1 MSPGAGPETIPG
13 DMDMDMAK
21 SLHTSSESGEAKA
34 GKRERSFELSLPALV
49 KGLDAAGRKFEER
62 SAVCGIS
69 AQEVTFRLKARLIIG
84 SRVTLFLDIP
94 RTLILESPLRMVLSG
109 AVVYVRLEE
118 AEGKQQHIVVR
129 LDRGFRLHANPVP
142 PA

>member
-1 MSPGAGPETIPG
+1 MSVGAGPETIPG
-13 DMDMDMAK
+13 DMDMAK
-21 SLHTSSESGEAKA
+21 SFLTSSETAAAKA

-69 AQEVTFRLKARLIIG
+69 SQEVSFRLKARLIIG
-84 SRVTLFLDIP
+84 SRVTLFLDVP

-109 AVVYVRLEE
+109 AVVYVQLEE
-118 AEGKQQHIVVR
+118 AEGKQQYVVVR

>member
-1 MSPGAGPETIPG
+1 MDGTAPETIPG
-13 DMDMDMAK
+13 DMDMAK
-21 SLHTSSESGEAKA
+21 SFQPSSDQGPAVA
-34 GKRERSFELSLPALV
+34 GKKERSFELTLPALV

-69 AQEVTFRLKARLIIG
+69 AQEVSFKLKARLIIG
-84 SRVTLFLDIP
+84 SRVTLFVDIP

-118 AEGKQQHIVVR
+118 ANGKQQFIIVR
-129 LDRGFRLHANPVP
+129 LDRGFRLHPNPVP

>member
-1 MSPGAGPETIPG
+1 MRI
-13 DMDMDMAK
+13 DMDAEK
-21 SLHTSSESGEAKA
+21 SLPSPPAQGASAA
-34 GKRERSFELSLPALV
+34 GKKERTFDLSLPASI

-62 SAVCGIS
+62 SAVCAIS
-69 AQEVTFRLKARLIIG
+69 AQEVSFRLKARLIID

-109 AVVYVRLEE
+109 AVVYVRFEE
-118 AEGKQQHIVVR
+118 GNGKQQYIVVR
-129 LDRGFRLHANPVP
+129 LDRGFRLHPNNVP

>member
-1 MSPGAGPETIPG
+1 MEGSAPETISG
-13 DMDMDMAK
+13 DMDMAK
-21 SLHTSSESGEAKA
+21 SFQSCSEQAPAKA
-34 GKRERSFELSLPALV
+34 DKKERSFELTLPALI

-69 AQEVTFRLKARLIIG
+69 AQEVSFKLKARLIIG
-84 SRVTLFLDIP
+84 SRVTLFVDIP

-118 AEGKQQHIVVR
+118 ANGKQQFIVVR
-129 LDRGFRLHANPVP
+129 LDRGFRLHPNPVP

>member
-1 MSPGAGPETIPG
+1 ME
-13 DMDMDMAK
+13 MAK
-21 SLHTSSESGEAKA
+21 LLHDTSSPSPARA

-49 KGLDAAGRKFEER
+49 KGLDATGRKFEEKTTI
-62 SAVCGIS
+62 CGIS
-69 AQEVTFRLKARLIIG
+69 AQEVSLRLKARLQIDARI
-84 SRVTLFLDIP
+84 TLFLDVP

-118 AEGKQQHIVVR
+118 KGDKTQFLVAR
-129 LDRGFRLHANPVP
+129 LDRGFRLHPNSAP

>member
-1 MSPGAGPETIPG
+1 MAL
-13 DMDMDMAK
+13 DMEMEK
-21 SLHTSSESGEAKA
+21 SLHDPSTQGAARA

-62 SAVCGIS
+62 TAVCGIS
-69 AQEVTFRLKARLIIG
+69 AQEASFRLKAKLGID

-109 AVVYVRLEE
+109 AVVYVRMEE
-118 AEGKQQHIVVR
+118 ANDKTQFIVVR
-129 LDRGFRLHANPVP
+129 LDRGFRLHPNSLP

>member
-1 MSPGAGPETIPG
+1 MPIE
-13 DMDMDMAK
+13 MEMAK
-21 SLHTSSESGEAKA
+21 SLHDPSTQGAARA

-49 KGLDAAGRKFEER
+49 KGLDAAGRRFEER
-62 SAVCGIS
+62 TAVCGIS
-69 AQEVTFRLKARLIIG
+69 AQQVSFRLKARLMID

-109 AVVYVRLEE
+109 AVVYVRYEE
-118 AEGKQQHIVVR
+118 KSEKSQFIVVR
-129 LDRGFRLHANPVP
+129 LDRGFRLHPNSLP

>member
-1 MSPGAGPETIPG
+1 MMI
-13 DMDMDMAK
+13 DMEMAK
-21 SLHTSSESGEAKA
+21 SLHDPSSTQGAARA
-34 GKRERSFELSLPALV
+34 GKRERSFELALPALV

-62 SAVCGIS
+62 TLVCGIS
-69 AQEVTFRLKARLIIG
+69 AQEVSFRLKSRLLID

-109 AVVYVRLEE
+109 GVVYVRLEQK
-118 AEGKQQHIVVR
+118 AEKTQFLVIR
-129 LDRGFRLHANPVP
+129 LDRGFRLHPNSAP

>member
-1 MSPGAGPETIPG
+1 MDETAAETILG
-13 DMDMDMAK
+13 DMDMAK
-21 SLHTSSESGEAKA
+21 TFHTSSDQGAAMA

-69 AQEVTFRLKARLIIG
+69 AQEVSFRLKARLIIG

-118 AEGKQQHIVVR
+118 ANGKQQLIVVR
-129 LDRGFRLHANPVP
+129 LDRGFRLHPNPVP

>member
-1 MSPGAGPETIPG
+1 MPGEMETAKLLHDTSSPGVP
-13 DMDMDMAK
+13 
-21 SLHTSSESGEAKA
+21 KA
-34 GKRERSFELSLPALV
+34 AKRERSFELSLPALV
-49 KGLDAAGRKFEER
+49 KGLDATGRKFEER
-62 SAVCGIS
+62 TSVSGIS
-69 AQEVTFRLKARLIIG
+69 AQEVSLRLKARLMID

-118 AEGKQQHIVVR
+118 KADKTQFLVVR
-129 LDRGFRLHANPVP
+129 LDRGFRLHPNSAP

>member
-1 MSPGAGPETIPG
+1 MRDE
-13 DMDMDMAK
+13 MEMAK
-21 SLHTSSESGEAKA
+21 SLHDPSPQGAARA
-34 GKRERSFELSLPALV
+34 GKRERSFELSLPAMV

-62 SAVCGIS
+62 TSVCGIS
-69 AQEVTFRLKARLIIG
+69 AQEVSFRLKARLMID

-109 AVVYVRLEE
+109 AVVYVRFEE
-118 AEGKQQHIVVR
+118 KNEKPQFIVVR
-129 LDRGFRLHANPVP
+129 LDRGFRLHPNSMP

>member
-1 MSPGAGPETIPG
+1 MRDVME
-13 DMDMDMAK
+13 MAK
-21 SLHTSSESGEAKA
+21 SLHDPSTQGAARA

-62 SAVCGIS
+62 TSVCGIS
-69 AQEVTFRLKARLIIG
+69 AQEVSFRLKARLMID

-109 AVVYVRLEE
+109 AVVYVRFEE
-118 AEGKQQHIVVR
+118 KNEKPQFIVVR
-129 LDRGFRLHANPVP
+129 LDRGFRLHPNSMP

>member
-1 MSPGAGPETIPG
+1 MRG
-13 DMDMDMAK
+13 DMEMAK
-21 SLHTSSESGEAKA
+21 SLHDPSTQGASKA

-62 SAVCGIS
+62 TSVCGIS
-69 AQEVTFRLKARLIIG
+69 AQEVSFRLKARLMID

-109 AVVYVRLEE
+109 AVVYVRFEE
-118 AEGKQQHIVVR
+118 KNEKPQFIVVR
-129 LDRGFRLHANPVP
+129 LDRGFRLHPNSMP

>member
-1 MSPGAGPETIPG
+1 MPGEMETV
-13 DMDMDMAK
+13 K
-21 SLHTSSESGEAKA
+21 LLHDTSTQGVPKA
-34 GKRERSFELSLPALV
+34 AKRERSFELSLPALV
-49 KGLDAAGRKFEER
+49 KGLDATGRKFEER
-62 SAVCGIS
+62 TSVSGIS
-69 AQEVTFRLKARLIIG
+69 AQEVSLRLKARLMID

-118 AEGKQQHIVVR
+118 KADKTQFLVVR
-129 LDRGFRLHANPVP
+129 LDRGFRLHPNSAP

>member
-1 MSPGAGPETIPG
+1 MPI
-13 DMDMDMAK
+13 DMEMAK
-21 SLHTSSESGEAKA
+21 SLHDPSTQGVARA

-62 SAVCGIS
+62 TAICGIS
-69 AQEVTFRLKARLIIG
+69 AQEVSFRLKARLIID

-109 AVVYVRLEE
+109 AVVYVRFEE
-118 AEGKQQHIVVR
+118 KNDKLQFIVVR
-129 LDRGFRLHANPVP
+129 LDRGFRLHPNSLP

>member
-1 MSPGAGPETIPG
+1 MPGEMETV
-13 DMDMDMAK
+13 K
-21 SLHTSSESGEAKA
+21 LLHDTSVQGVPKA
-34 GKRERSFELSLPALV
+34 AKRERSFELSLPALV
-49 KGLDAAGRKFEER
+49 KGLDATGRKFEER
-62 SAVCGIS
+62 TSVCGIS
-69 AQEVTFRLKARLIIG
+69 AQEVSLRLKARLMID

-118 AEGKQQHIVVR
+118 KADKTQFLVVR
-129 LDRGFRLHANPVP
+129 LDRGFRLHPNSAP

>member
-1 MSPGAGPETIPG
+1 MLL
-13 DMDMDMAK
+13 DMEMAK
-21 SLHTSSESGEAKA
+21 SLHDPSTPPAPRT

-62 SAVCGIS
+62 TSVCGIS
-69 AQEVTFRLKARLIIG
+69 AQEAQFRLKARLGID

-109 AVVYVRLEE
+109 AVVYVRLEDTSD
-118 AEGKQQHIVVR
+118 KSQFIVVR
-129 LDRGFRLHANPVP
+129 LDRGFRLHPNSLP